1 MNNDSSSEAQ
11 SPRARLISGSFVLLS
26 GSGLVTAINFAYN
39 VAMAHFLGPAGFGHA
54 TAVYTLLIL
63 MSAVT
68 LSFQIV
74 SAKLVAQQ
82 ESIEAQAA
90 GYKKIHAYA
99 WVCGIL
105 VGLLLVLCRNI
116 ILNYLNLPSALL
128 IDLLAVGIVFYVPLG
143 SRRGYIQ
150 GACRFSH
157 LAFNMILEGAVRL
170 GGSLILILLGYG
182 VSGVIAANAAAV
194 AVAYFFA
201 DPGTP
206 AALPPGLEIRV
217 AFREALQAI
226 VFFAGQVIINN
237 CDIVVVKH
245 FFAPRTAGIYAAIAL
260 VGRVIFASSWAV
272 VSTMF
277 PVVAGTRGRRRA
289 DEGVLPLSMML
300 VFLIGAIVT
309 AGLRLAP
316 EAIWTTVFGSQFI
329 TGGGYSLSH
338 LLSLYAAATSLYSFS
353 VVFIAYEMSYKIAN
367 TGWVQLAFG
376 AVLIAGIYR
385 FHSSL
390 QQVIVVQIVMMSIL
404 LLAVAA
410 PFLRKF
416 RRASGEGQLFQME
429 GIRRLRRVTEN
440 EVIAEFLRNDFQNPE
455 FRNYHQLLRDEVMSP
470 DVTSPLQNAKRRA
483 LFFIRHGSLWRELP
497 EGTEWHEVEIRPADL
512 ERVRVFPRAQW
523 RKLARGN
530 FAVPEVARCLA
541 HGDGRRVAEEKFIAK
556 IDTLQQEM
564 EKGTVVG
571 DAVLLIGVD
580 EYGPLTVLDGN
591 HRLIAAVLSSTET
604 MATLRFFCGLSP
616 KMTQC
621 CWYKT
626 NLATLIRYGSNRV
639 RHAIH
644 DPEAELTQLLQSS

>member
-1 MNNDSSSEAQ
+1 M
-11 SPRARLISGSFVLLS
+11 
-26 GSGLVTAINFAYN
+26 TTINFAYN
-39 VAMAHFLGPAGFGHA
+39 VSMAHFLGPAAFGHA

-82 ESIEAQAA
+82 DSLEARSA

-99 WVCGIL
+99 WFCGVVI
-105 VGLLLVLCRNI
+105 GLLLFFCRNL
-116 ILNYLNLPSALL
+116 ILAYLNLPSPVL
-128 IDLLAVGIVFYVPLG
+128 IELLAVGIVFYVPLG

-157 LAFNMILEGAVRL
+157 LAFNLVLEGAVRL
-170 GGSLILILLGYG
+170 GGSLLLVEMGYG
-182 VSGVIAANAAAV
+182 VTGVIAANAAAV

-201 DPGTP
+201 NPGTP
-206 AALPPGLEIRV
+206 AELAGNLDIRV

-245 FFAPRTAGIYAAIAL
+245 FFVPQTAGIYAAVAL

-277 PVVAGTRGRRRA
+277 PVVAGTRGRKRA
-289 DEGVLPLSMML
+289 DDEGVLPLSLML
-300 VFLIGAIVT
+300 VFLIGAVVT
-309 AGLRLAP
+309 VGLRLAP
-316 EAIWTTVFGSQFI
+316 EAIWTKVFGAQFI
-329 TGGGYSLSH
+329 AAGAHGLSY
-338 LLSLYAAATSLYSFS
+338 LLSLYAATTSLYSFS
-353 VVFIAYEMSYKIAN
+353 VVFISYEMSYKIAN

-376 AVLIAGIYR
+376 GVVIAGIYR

-390 QQVIVVQIVMMSIL
+390 EQVIAVQLVLMSVLLFVV
-404 LLAVAA
+404 AV
-410 PFLRKF
+410 PFLRKI
-416 RRASGEGQLFQME
+416 RGRSAELQPVELA
-429 GIRRLRRVTEN
+429 GIRRLRRVTED
-440 EVIAEFLRNDFQNPE
+440 EVIAEFLKNDFQNPE
-455 FRNYHQLLRDEVMSP
+455 FRNYHQLLRDEVLSP
-470 DVTSPLQNAKRRA
+470 DLSDSLQNAKRRA

-497 EGTEWHEVEIRPADL
+497 EGTEWQEVEIRPADL
-512 ERVRVFPRAQW
+512 ERIRVFPRAQW

-530 FAVPEVARCLA
+530 YALPQVARVVA
-541 HGDGRRVAEEKFIAK
+541 QRNRHRVLEDRFIAK
-556 IDTLQQEM
+556 IEHLRIEM
-564 EKGTVVG
+564 QRGSVG

-580 EYGPLTVLDGN
+580 ASGPFTVLDGN
-591 HRLIAAVLSSTET
+591 HRLIAALLSSPH
-604 MATLRFFCGLSP
+604 ALAHLRFFCGLSP
-616 KMTQC
+616 NMTQC

-626 NLATLIRYGSNRV
+626 NLATLLHYGTNLL
-639 RHAIH
+639 RHAIR